1 MKFAK
6 KTFSFLFIFIIIIG
20 LILFFRPSNIVSKEI
35 AKKDGSVADSK
46 FLNWKGNE
54 VHYTDRGSGDIILL
68 IHGFGGSYYNFEVL
82 SGKLSNNYRV
92 INVDLPGSGLSD
104 FNQSSQPNVIFFD
117 QFKDYFSFLV
127 DTLNLDSFHLV
138 GNSLGGVMAYSIAVS
153 MPEKV
158 KDLILINS
166 AGYELDKVIAKGA
179 GPMRFKW
186 VKPLVEKGA
195 PMFLVKYFVTF
206 PFADKSKVDTSE
218 FRYDYL
224 LTNRAGNLNC
234 QVDLASSHQYP
245 DTTIIKNIKCPTLI
259 LWGKEDNIIP
269 VEHASKFKRDIIN
282 SQVKIYSPC
291 GHMPQMEI
299 SDSVLIDL
307 KRFYSE
313 NKIKKR

>member
-1 MKFAK
+1 MKATIK
-6 KTFSFLFIFIIIIG
+6 IFSVLIIFIIIFI
-20 LILFFRPSNIVSKEI
+20 LILSLRPSNIISKEI
-35 AKKDGSVADSK
+35 AKKEGSVADSK
-46 FLNWKGNE
+46 FLIWKGNE
-54 VHYTDRGSGDIILL
+54 IHYTDRGRGEIILL
-68 IHGFGGSYYNFEVL
+68 IHGFGGSYYNFEAL
-82 SGKLSNNYRV
+82 SRKLSNNYRI

-104 FNQSSQPNVIFFD
+104 FNHSSKPNTIFFD
-117 QFKDYFSFLV
+117 EFKDYFSFLV
-127 DTLNLDSFHLV
+127 DTLNLESFHVV
-138 GNSLGGVMAYSIAVS
+138 GNSLGGVMAYSLAVS

-158 KDLILINS
+158 KDLILLNS
-166 AGYELDKVIAKGA
+166 AGYELDKVISKGA
-179 GPMRFKW
+179 GPLRFKW

-224 LTNRAGNLNC
+224 LTNRKGNLIC

-269 VEHASKFKRDIIN
+269 VEHAGKFKRDITN
-282 SQVKIYSPC
+282 SHVKIYSPC

-299 SDSVLIDL
+299 PDSVLFDL
-307 KRFYSE
+307 KRFYIE
-313 NKIKKR
+313 NKIKKQ

>member
-1 MKFAK
+1 M
-6 KTFSFLFIFIIIIG
+6 
-20 LILFFRPSNIVSKEI
+20 
-35 AKKDGSVADSK
+35 
-46 FLNWKGNE
+46 
-54 VHYTDRGSGDIILL
+54 
-68 IHGFGGSYYNFEVL
+68 
-82 SGKLSNNYRV
+82 
-92 INVDLPGSGLSD
+92 DLPGSGLSD

-224 LTNRAGNLNC
+224 LTN
-234 QVDLASSHQYP
+234 S
-245 DTTIIKNIKCPTLI
+245 
-259 LWGKEDNIIP
+259 KEDNIIP

-307 KRFYSE
+307 KRFYAK